1 MKANLR
7 RTLIALTVLSVFG
20 VAQANAQSV
29 TITKDV
35 SLDSSIDV
43 SGYIDLDGAIKVD
56 AAALALSSAA
66 QESLGNQVLNIGQV
80 ANSSTI
86 TDDVGSGASGNVGV
100 NQASGDYNAQG
111 NQAAVASAG
120 SSGSAD
126 AGFTFN
132 CEHNGGCGSGDPQS
146 QAGSMADA
154 ETFAAQSSANN
165 LTYNFGTTNTSTI
178 GGNAFS
184 NVSGNLGVNQA
195 SGDNNEQLNQLAAAS
210 AQNVSYAVATSTLE
224 QEWSGNGVANDPGAL
239 NCAYYLQPTTNT
251 TTLSGAAISMAS
263 GNVGI
268 NQAAGTG
275 NMQSNSLAMGVSNP

>member
-29 TITKDV
+29 SITKDV

-66 QESLGNQVLNIGQV
+66 QASLGNEVINNGQV

-86 TDDVGSGASGNVGV
+86 TDSVGYGASGNVGV

-132 CEHNGGCGSGDPQS
+132 CEHSGGCGGGDPHA

-154 ETFAAQSSANN
+154 ETFAVQSGMSNV
-165 LTYNFGTTNTSTI
+165 TYNYGTTNSATI
-178 GGNAFS
+178 GGSAFNS
-184 NVSGNLGVNQA
+184 VSGNLGLNQA

-224 QEWSGNGVANDPGAL
+224 QEWSGNGVDNEPGAL

-251 TTLSGAAISMAS
+251 TTLSGSVIANAS
-263 GNVGI
+263 GNIGI